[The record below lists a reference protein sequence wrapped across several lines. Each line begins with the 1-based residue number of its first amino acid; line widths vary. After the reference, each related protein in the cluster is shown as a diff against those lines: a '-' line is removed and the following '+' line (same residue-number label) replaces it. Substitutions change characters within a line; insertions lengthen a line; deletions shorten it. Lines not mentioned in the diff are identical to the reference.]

1 VDGTRHEAG
10 THPIEASQREGGR
23 SAVVLAAEAEWM
35 EREELRKGTKRKAS
49 ENEQAGAE
57 VTWKEMMGM
66 EPRAN
71 GGRLD
76 AAIRWGTR

>member
-1 VDGTRHEAG
+1 
-10 THPIEASQREGGR
+10 
-23 SAVVLAAEAEWM
+23 M